1 MDIVS
6 QKIRSRMMAN
16 IGSKNTKPELA
27 VRKHLHSLGYRFR
40 LHKTIAGTKPDL
52 VLTKYKTCIFVHGCF
67 WHRHRNCKL
76 ASVPKTRREFW
87 AAKFKANVDRD
98 AESQRRL
105 QALGWNCLVI
115 WECSIRDKSYMELD
129 FKSIFAE

>member
-16 IGSKNTKPELA
+16 IRSKHTKPELA

-40 LHKTIAGTKPDL
+40 LHLSIAGTKPDL
-52 VLTKYKTCIFVHGCF
+52 VLPKYKTCIFVHGCF

-76 ASVPKTRREFW
+76 ASTPKTRREFW
-87 AAKFKANVDRD
+87 KAKFEANVKRD
-98 AESQRRL
+98 LESQRRL
-105 QALGWNCLVI
+105 EALGWKCLVI
-115 WECSIRDKSYMELD
+115 WECSIKDKSYTELD
-129 FKSIFAE
+129 FKGIFAE

>member
-16 IGSKNTKPELA
+16 IRSKNTKPELA
-27 VRKHLHSLGYRFR
+27 VRKYLHSLGYRFR
-40 LHKTIAGTKPDL
+40 LHTSIAGTKPDL
-52 VLTKYKTCIFVHGCF
+52 VLPKYKTCIFVHGCF
-67 WHRHRNCKL
+67 WHHHRNCKL

-105 QALGWNCLVI
+105 QALGWKCLVI